1 MEYLK
6 GEVYV
11 RLSRGSPRR
20 GAATRPAGP
29 LCLLLL
35 FAVSGLTG
43 AEPRDY
49 TRNLG
54 GGLNFFSVRE
64 ERKLGQR
71 YSNELNRKLDLLGR
85 LPAQSYIERLG
96 MRVFE
101 ASAQPRRDYRFFL
114 VNTRE
119 VNAFAVPGGFIY
131 VTRGLVDLAE
141 NEAQLAGVLGHEIAH
156 VEARHGTKQV
166 SKQLLLLG
174 TVAAASAAVSQK
186 SEKWGSVIAA
196 SGGIGVLLANLKY
209 SRNDEYQADALAAR
223 WMAAAGY
230 DPRELIAFFR
240 KMDSSRSPGALGRAL
255 ALLSTHPPTPDRVR
269 SLTLQLETIDWRPDL
284 ANSAPDEFRD
294 CKLQLASLP
303 PPPKKEITLSNALA
317 ALGLSENVAV
327 EGSLPSIGTREQ
339 AQRVLE
345 IKGNTVWMDSG
356 VTVRQ
361 GQLVEVWAEGEISL
375 TKQGDL
381 HCDPSGVY
389 GRTGGFFKPLS
400 NVYTG
405 ALIGRIQAAGDS
417 KPFPIGTHRVF
428 RAPASGKLE
437 LGINDDNNF
446 DNRGA
451 FQVWILTR

>member
-1 MEYLK
+1 MPLTFSARRRVATPA
-6 GEVYV
+6 GALTLSLLLVAGAA
-11 RLSRGSPRR
+11 RLS
-20 GAATRPAGP
+20 A
-29 LCLLLL
+29 
-35 FAVSGLTG
+35 

-54 GGLNFFSVRE
+54 GGLNFFSEQE

-71 YSNELNRKLDLLGR
+71 YSAELNRKLDLLSR
-85 LPAQSYIERLG
+85 LSAQAYIERLG
-96 MRVFE
+96 LRVFE
-101 ASAQPRRDYRFFL
+101 ASARPRRDYRFFL

-131 VTRGLVDLAE
+131 VTRGLFELAE

-196 SGGIGVLLANLKY
+196 SGGIGALLANLKY

-230 DPRELIAFFR
+230 DPQELIAFFR

-255 ALLSTHPPTPDRVR
+255 ALLSTHPPTPDRIR
-269 SLTLQLETIDWRPDL
+269 SLNLQLETIGWRADL
-284 ANSAPDEFRD
+284 AKALPEDFRD

-303 PPPKKEITLSNALA
+303 PPPKQAMTLSNALA
-317 ALGLSENVAV
+317 AVGLSENVAV
-327 EGSLPSIGTREQ
+327 EGSLPSIGLREQ
-339 AQRVLE
+339 AQRVVE
-345 IKGNTVWMDSG
+345 VKGNTVWMDSG
-356 VTVRQ
+356 VAVRE
-361 GQLVEVWAEGEISL
+361 GQLVEVWAEGEIFL

-405 ALIGRIQAAGDS
+405 ALIGRIQAGSDS

-428 RAPASGKLE
+428 RAPATGKLE

-451 FQVWILTR
+451 FQVWILTK